1 MDYYN
6 NSYSIDLD
14 TFNFDTNLSP
24 ISEFWTRIFGIYL
37 LVVFLLCIILNSIL
51 LAVFYRNKELRI
63 PFNMLIMFTTF
74 LNLFST
80 IQFPFVI
87 HSSFSHR
94 WTSFKYGCI
103 FSAFIMVNYNSYNI
117 ISYLIYLFIY
127 SILLVVCMFI

>member
-14 TFNFDTNLSP
+14 TFNFETNLSP

-87 HSSFSHR
+87 HSNFSHK
-94 WTSFKYGCI
+94 WTSSKYGCI
-103 FSAFIMVNYNSYNI
+103 LSAFIMV
-117 ISYLIYLFIY
+117 
-127 SILLVVCMFI
+127 V

>member
-14 TFNFDTNLSP
+14 TFNFETNLSP

-103 FSAFIMVNYNSYNI
+103 FSAFIMVNYNSIISNI
-117 ISYLIYLFIY
+117 ISYLIFIIYL
-127 SILLVVCMFI
+127 